1 MKKIDLLAIH
11 GINTIQHLEQAVR
24 QGGCVDVV
32 KNWQKKNLIGHIGF
46 STHGESSLI
55 EKAIATNLFDYVNLH
70 WYFINQS
77 NLNEVAH
84 GGFLMAYA
92 DSVGGFF
99 AYNTVKKGIVT
110 INLNSQFIR
119 PVPVGAWLEA
129 VGKVKKYG
137 KRLVFVNIDMYIKKQ
152 LVFSSTGTWQIINI
166 DKH

>member
-1 MKKIDLLAIH
+1 MKKKLQIPKGFKPYKTIEGKFAAHIGPYFLKRKFP
-11 GINTIQHLEQAVR
+11 NTIF
-24 QGGCVDVV
+24 G
-32 KNWQKKNLIGHIGF
+32 
-46 STHGESSLI
+46 TYI
-55 EKAIATNLFDYVNLH
+55 ENY
-70 WYFINQS
+70 QS

-119 PVPVGAWLEA
+119 PAPVGSWLEA
-129 VGKVKKYG
+129 SGKVKKYG
-137 KRLVFVNIDMYIKKQ
+137 KRLVFVNVDMYIKKK

-166 DKH
+166 DKERI

>member
-1 MKKIDLLAIH
+1 MKKKLQIPRGFKPYKTIEGKFADHIGPYFLKKPFP
-11 GINTIQHLEQAVR
+11 NTIFGTFVE
-24 QGGCVDVV
+24 
-32 KNWQKKNLIGHIGF
+32 N
-46 STHGESSLI
+46 
-55 EKAIATNLFDYVNLH
+55 Y
-70 WYFINQS
+70 QS

-119 PVPVGAWLEA
+119 PVPVGSWLEA
-129 VGKVKKYG
+129 TGEVKKYG
-137 KRLVFVNIDMYIKKQ
+137 KRLVFVNIEMFIKSK

-166 DKH
+166 DKR

>member
-1 MKKIDLLAIH
+1 MKKKLQIPKGFKPYKTIEGKFAAYIGPYFLKRKFP
-11 GINTIQHLEQAVR
+11 NTIF
-24 QGGCVDVV
+24 G
-32 KNWQKKNLIGHIGF
+32 
-46 STHGESSLI
+46 TYI
-55 EKAIATNLFDYVNLH
+55 ENY
-70 WYFINQS
+70 QS

-119 PVPVGAWLEA
+119 PVPVGSWLEA
-129 VGKVKKYG
+129 IGEVKKYG
-137 KRLVFVNIDMYIKKQ
+137 KRLVFVNVDMYIKKQ

-166 DKH
+166 DKQ

>member
-1 MKKIDLLAIH
+1 MKKKLQIPKGFKPYKTIEGKFAAHI
-11 GINTIQHLEQAVR
+11 GPYFQKRKFPNTIF
-24 QGGCVDVV
+24 G
-32 KNWQKKNLIGHIGF
+32 
-46 STHGESSLI
+46 TYI
-55 EKAIATNLFDYVNLH
+55 ENY
-70 WYFINQS
+70 QS

-119 PVPVGAWLEA
+119 PAPVGSWLEA
-129 VGKVKKYG
+129 SGKVKKYG
-137 KRLVFVNIDMYIKKQ
+137 KRLVFVNVDMYIEKQ

-166 DKH
+166 DKERI

>member
-1 MKKIDLLAIH
+1 MKKKLQIPKGFKPYKTIEGKFASHIGPYFLKRKFP
-11 GINTIQHLEQAVR
+11 NTIF
-24 QGGCVDVV
+24 G
-32 KNWQKKNLIGHIGF
+32 
-46 STHGESSLI
+46 TYI
-55 EKAIATNLFDYVNLH
+55 ENY
-70 WYFINQS
+70 QS

-119 PVPVGAWLEA
+119 PAPVGSWLEA
-129 VGKVKKYG
+129 IGEVKKYG

-166 DKH
+166 DKQ